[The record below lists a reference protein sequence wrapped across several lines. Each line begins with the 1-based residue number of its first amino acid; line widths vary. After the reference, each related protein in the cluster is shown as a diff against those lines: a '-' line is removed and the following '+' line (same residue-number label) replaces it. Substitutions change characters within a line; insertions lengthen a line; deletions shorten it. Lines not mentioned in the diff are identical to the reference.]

1 MEALGRRVK
10 ESSVVLPTLM
20 PATDTPKLKA
30 AAWKHIGWSLIH
42 VPGEKRKLL
51 AEAGNVCLRKGCG
64 IIRCGWLVS
73 GTSYPQGASE
83 SEGLYPPIFKR
94 NQSSRFLKNLELPDI

>member
-10 ESSVVLPTLM
+10 ESSVVLPTPM

-42 VPGEKRKLL
+42 VPGEKKKLL
-51 AEAGNVCLRKGCG
+51 AEAGNVCLRKGLWDHQVWMVG
-64 IIRCGWLVS
+64 EWHLLSTRGFRVRGALSSHFQEESEFTIFKKF
-73 GTSYPQGASE
+73 GTS
-83 SEGLYPPIFKR
+83 
-94 NQSSRFLKNLELPDI
+94 

>member
-10 ESSVVLPTLM
+10 ESSVVLPTPM

-42 VPGEKRKLL
+42 VPGERKKALSR
-51 AEAGNVCLRKGCG
+51 GWKCLPKEGVVG
-64 IIRCGWLVS
+64 SSGVDGW
-73 GTSYPQGASE
+73 
-83 SEGLYPPIFKR
+83 
-94 NQSSRFLKNLELPDI
+94 